1 MSDTTPSDE
10 RDVRS
15 LEPPVTGSS
24 DQATG
29 DEGDK
34 PAIERSPTPE
44 QRAAIEASAH
54 DVLLEAG
61 AGSGKTGVM
70 VERYTRLVV
79 DQGVSPD
86 AVLAFT
92 FTDKAAAELRARV
105 RAELSRRAAGK
116 GAAAVR
122 AAGLLSTMGGAW
134 ITTIHGFC
142 NRVLAAHP
150 VAAGVDPGFRVLD
163 QPEAERA
170 AREAF
175 DAALTEFLAGADPA
189 REETVAAYDL
199 EGLRGVVVAT
209 HDELRSRGVAEPAL
223 PDPPRVDP
231 AEAIATAIEV
241 AGECLEELKEGDA
254 KRLPLEEAI
263 ARLTQPGPP
272 PPLTE
277 LEALRPGGT
286 AKALAPF
293 RDAIDAAIA
302 RTAEAGDGGVAYQ
315 HIAALLRLYT
325 DAFEDAKARRAG
337 IDFEDLQILA
347 ARLLERAEIG
357 QAYRGRFSHLLVDE
371 FQDTNRLQLRLIEA
385 LQGPKSQLV
394 VVGDE
399 LQSIYS
405 FRHADLEVFRR
416 RREQI
421 DAAPDAELMRLSGNF
436 RSRPEVI
443 AAVNLLGT
451 TLLGAAYRPLTVGA
465 PPSSP
470 APRGPG
476 PAVELH
482 LTSRDGWDAE
492 GIDLEPAIDGR
503 TPLNCLAEARTLAAR
518 LRELHEA
525 GVERGSMVVLLRAFT
540 HLDAYEDS
548 LARAGLRPYVVG
560 GRGYWSQ
567 QQVADVCALLA
578 AIANPLDDEALF
590 GALASP
596 ACAVAPDTLWLLR
609 AAAGRRRHVWPALEA
624 LALEEGADL
633 GRRRDRA
640 VSTPAGP
647 GSDRDGDQA
656 DPPSAG
662 VSDPGADGGRPD
674 AASERLAAPE
684 RLADIPA
691 EERRLL
697 TEFATG
703 LVGLRARAPRLSL
716 AGLVEAAV
724 TETGYDLA
732 TLLQPS
738 GESRL
743 ANVRKLSRLAAAYE
757 SREGRDLRGLLDFLA
772 ARAETDTEAQAATAA
787 EGHDG
792 VRIMTVHNAKGL
804 EFEVV
809 AVPDLAR
816 GLLSGGRRPVL
827 ALGRE
832 QPPKVGLQWR
842 RLGRASVNLYDYGD
856 LIEAGESRD
865 SEEGLRLFHV
875 AATRARE
882 RLILSGVV
890 KPEPAREL
898 KPGAAVI
905 ERIVGAFDLDRPKPE
920 AGSGDEEDPSLTNSV
935 EVRSGSSSS
944 PLPDRA
950 AAVDTQPSLD
960 AEVPVP
966 PASARPGLDEAFP
979 ASFIAVHANVPSPE
993 RAAELRDLRLD
1004 AAAERALG
1012 TGTPPLVERKPPI
1025 VPSRPLSYT
1034 AISAFE
1040 ECAYRFYMER
1050 VLGLPSAAPAASPGR
1065 VRSNGRIAAES
1076 ANSAG
1081 GSAMVGAGDEGP
1093 SAREERSARGAAVHA
1108 LLEWSL
1114 VNEWSEPTTEL
1125 ARRHALAAGL
1135 DLGVAEAEELLGPVR
1150 DWLGSP
1156 LRAEIAAATRVRAEV
1171 PILLSAGS
1179 TVLRGSIDLL
1189 VERDGLPPLV
1199 VDYKTDRLRGDDPAT
1214 RAAHYEVQR
1223 SIYALAAKESLGA
1236 TEVEVAYVFLEH
1248 ADSPV
1253 RTVLTESDMTA
1264 GRSRIEAAVASIS
1277 AGNFEPAPE
1286 PERTWDLCR
1295 GCPAVGRL
1303 CSGPGEAD

>member
-1 MSDTTPSDE
+1 MSETTPSEGAD
-10 RDVRS
+10 RDVRAV
-15 LEPPVTGSS
+15 EPVIGGSS
-24 DQATG
+24 EQTTG
-29 DEGDK
+29 DE
-34 PAIERSPTPE
+34 PAEPAVERSPTPE
-44 QRAAIEASAH
+44 QRAAIEARAH

-105 RAELSRRAAGK
+105 RAELSRRAAGT

-175 DAALTEFLAGADPA
+175 DAALSEFLAGADPA

-209 HDELRSRGVAEPAL
+209 HDELRSRGVADPAL
-223 PDPPRVDP
+223 PDPPQVDP

-241 AGECLEELKEGDA
+241 AGECLEELKDGDA

-293 RDAIDAAIA
+293 RDALDAAIA
-302 RTAEAGDGGVAYQ
+302 RTAEAGDGGVAYR

-443 AAVNLLGT
+443 AAVNLLGA

-470 APRGPG
+470 VPRGPG

-482 LTSRDGWDAE
+482 LTSRDGWDDE

-633 GRRRDRA
+633 GRRRDPA
-640 VSTPAGP
+640 PSTPEAAADSG
-647 GSDRDGDQA
+647 GGGD
-656 DPPSAG
+656 
-662 VSDPGADGGRPD
+662 RPD
-674 AASERLAAPE
+674 PASERLAAPE
-684 RLADIPA
+684 RLADIPP
-691 EERRLL
+691 EERALL
-697 TEFATG
+697 TEFATQ
-703 LVGLRARAPRLSL
+703 LVGLRARAPRLPL

-856 LIEAGESRD
+856 LTLAGESRD

-890 KPEPAREL
+890 KPEPARET
-898 KPGAAVI
+898 KPGTAVI
-905 ERIVGAFDLDRPKPE
+905 ERIVSAFDLDRPTPE

-944 PLPDRA
+944 PSPDPP

-966 PASARPGLDEAFP
+966 PAEARPGLDEAFP
-979 ASFIAVHANVPSPE
+979 ASFIAVQANVPSPE

-1004 AAAERALG
+1004 ATAERPLG
-1012 TGTPPLVERKPPI
+1012 TGTPPLVKRKPPI

-1050 VLGLPSAAPAASPGR
+1050 VLGLPSAAPADR
-1065 VRSNGRIAAES
+1065 VRSYPQHVGSS
-1076 ANSAG
+1076 ANSPAPG
-1081 GSAMVGAGDEGP
+1081 RGSALVGAGDEGP

-1114 VNEWSEPTTEL
+1114 VNDWSEPAAEL

-1135 DLGVAEAEELLGPVR
+1135 DLGAAEAEKLLGPVR

-1189 VERDGLPPLV
+1189 VEREGLPPLV

-1236 TEVEVAYVFLEH
+1236 AEVEVAYVFLER

-1253 RTVLTESDMTA
+1253 RTILTETDMAT
-1264 GRSRIEAAVASIS
+1264 GRARIEAAVASIS
-1277 AGNFEPAPE
+1277 AGEFEPAPE

-1303 CSGPGEAD
+1303 CSGPPGSD